1 MTAAFLSY
9 KRYFLPMSSQRKCS
23 EKCEPSLCVGIAK
36 HELCSFPAGI
46 CCVKEN
52 PLRWDTFPEKSLQA
66 FLSPLGYWESVAG
79 KAMRSHGVVRE
90 GRTRAK
96 VSQYAQGILH
106 STRRSTGHGLS
117 HSQPFSLS
125 TPPPKPLQSFCTHP
139 NTWIKLGTLSSF
151 LGLELSLHSWC
162 SSCRVAMNVF
172 QCGSLPSY
180 VCLIQPLVCP
190 PALIVTV
197 AVPVRMFGVLFLQ
210 FLFIWDTVGLIAF
223 IT

>member
-79 KAMRSHGVVRE
+79 KVMQSHGVVQE

-106 STRRSTGHGLS
+106 SSRGSTGHGLS
-117 HSQPFSLS
+117 HSPC
-125 TPPPKPLQSFCTHP
+125 PLHLQNHP
-139 NTWIKLGTLSSF
+139 RAF
-151 LGLELSLHSWC
+151 
-162 SSCRVAMNVF
+162 A
-172 QCGSLPSY
+172 
-180 VCLIQPLVCP
+180 LIQTPELNWEP
-190 PALIVTV
+190 SAASWGWSLAFT
-197 AVPVRMFGVLFLQ
+197 AGAAHGGLQ
-210 FLFIWDTVGLIAF
+210 
-223 IT
+223 